1 MREDNRSN
9 RENLKYQTSCGNIIT
24 LTSNTLSH
32 LEAHRNII
40 DFLPEAI
47 SQISLAKK
55 EEGRIRM
62 EIDLVNMVGKSSL
75 LNTEQIDIYTDAY
88 FCMRKGRVG
97 ASRVVLNEKPQETS
111 IISIVAEPIQEK
123 RYNLI
128 SAWYGKIAPCE
139 PWDYTLLTEQKAF
152 EESLDF
158 WCCHALV
165 HEVDFMEDPYESTW
179 QSIMSPYESI
189 MKPLCIH
196 MKP

>member
-1 MREDNRSN
+1 MREDNRSI

-32 LEAHRNII
+32 LEAHHNII

-47 SQISLAKK
+47 SQISFTSKQDD
-55 EEGRIRM
+55 RIRM

-88 FCMRKGRVG
+88 FCMRKGREG
-97 ASRVVLNEKPQETS
+97 ASRVVLNEKPQVTS
-111 IISIVAEPIQEK
+111 IISIVAEPVGSK

-128 SAWYGKIAPCE
+128 SAWYGKIAPRE
-139 PWDYTLLTEQKAF
+139 PWDSTLLTEPKAF
-152 EESLDF
+152 EESLGF

-179 QSIMSPYESI
+179 QEVINN
-189 MKPLCIH
+189 H
-196 MKP
+196 NRV